1 MSSVAQRGS
10 QGPGVLTMLL
20 VRWGVVAVA
29 FAITSWLL
37 SGMEITGGFGAYL
50 WVALLFGIVNAVIGT
65 ILRILTLPFNLITLG
80 LVSVLVSAVLLA
92 ITDALTS
99 HLTIDEFWWTAIWAA
114 VILAVVAVLLELV
127 VGFLFWRDTATAG
140 YPEPR

>member
-1 MSSVAQRGS
+1 MSLAQRGS
-10 QGPGVLTMLL
+10 HGPGIVTLL
-20 VRWGVVAVA
+20 LLRWGVVALA

-37 SGMEITGGFGAYL
+37 SGMEITGGFWAYL
-50 WVALLFGIVNAVIGT
+50 WVALLFGIVNALIGT

-114 VILAVVAVLLELV
+114 IILAVVAVMLELL
-127 VGFLFWRDTATAG
+127 VGLLFWRDTATAG
-140 YPEPR
+140 YSESR